1 MGNPWKALSS
11 YDINDK
17 CCFCGR
23 DEDIVKLCSL
33 IEYNQV
39 VTIYGKSGIG
49 KTSLLKAGVYPQL
62 LIGDYLP
69 KFIRFGEYEDD
80 ERSYAEII
88 HSVLPKKN
96 IDLAEK
102 NIDYTAK
109 DFFCQFFKENEILDD
124 NGNQVIPVI
133 ILDQFEELFDER
145 QGRIDLLLQQIV
157 EWKNYSGKM
166 VSDCHFVFSIREDDL
181 YLLEEMIDNYRY
193 NSLKNCRYRV
203 RRVTRK
209 GAEEIIQIP
218 GKDYIRDE
226 EVVSKILDLIGAGQ
240 NKEYYEASEL
250 SLMCSMLYNAMNNR
264 SEKSITMELVE
275 KIGISSVVDYYEN
288 GVKGISAKEKII
300 LEKEFIKDEGRRNF
314 ISEED
319 FKDLFKSAKTRESLI
334 SGDNKILSIANGK
347 VEIIHDMLA
356 KAIFKTKLQRVKKE
370 KIRALEIVAWI
381 VIMFLFGGALWKAV
395 DNVSISKNTITYLN
409 EDHINNCPSKR
420 IECIASGYISIS
432 NCYDLE
438 HLVIKDLS
446 FASKKV

>member
-166 VSDCHFVFSIREDDL
+166 VSDCHFVFSI
-181 YLLEEMIDNYRY
+181 
-193 NSLKNCRYRV
+193 
-203 RRVTRK
+203 
-209 GAEEIIQIP
+209 
-218 GKDYIRDE
+218 
-226 EVVSKILDLIGAGQ
+226 
-240 NKEYYEASEL
+240 
-250 SLMCSMLYNAMNNR
+250 
-264 SEKSITMELVE
+264 
-275 KIGISSVVDYYEN
+275 
-288 GVKGISAKEKII
+288 
-300 LEKEFIKDEGRRNF
+300 
-314 ISEED
+314 
-319 FKDLFKSAKTRESLI
+319 
-334 SGDNKILSIANGK
+334 
-347 VEIIHDMLA
+347 
-356 KAIFKTKLQRVKKE
+356 
-370 KIRALEIVAWI
+370 
-381 VIMFLFGGALWKAV
+381 
-395 DNVSISKNTITYLN
+395 
-409 EDHINNCPSKR
+409 
-420 IECIASGYISIS
+420 
-432 NCYDLE
+432 
-438 HLVIKDLS
+438 
-446 FASKKV
+446 